1 MRKTFKLTHP
11 KISVPRLIEAI
22 KRDVNK
28 YVKRE
33 RKKKLPNGVDFW
45 DFECKFGQTE
55 DDATAIHLAE
65 TGKYIDKAAEQ
76 QLDSFYLEILA
87 KPGIRRKKEPP
98 ATAI

>member
-11 KISVPRLIEAI
+11 RITVPRLIETI

-33 RKKKLPNGVDFW
+33 RKKKLPTGVDFW
-45 DFECKFGQTE
+45 DFDCKFGQTE

-65 TGKYIDKAAEQ
+65 AGKYIDKAAEQ

-87 KPGIRRKKEPP
+87 KPGIRKKKEP
-98 ATAI
+98 TETTL